1 MTRVVSP
8 FHCCMFLVSL
18 CMSKLISVFLFCNL
32 WLVAFA
38 AAQEEIVLDS
48 IRSNQKYVDGAQL
61 NLLRPTLTDDTF
73 TLDKI
78 SLFDQSI
85 FHQPLLPN
93 YSKNLDFSKY
103 RNSALISA
111 KSFSVNS
118 FGFSPFLVS
127 GVVFNQ
133 ATYRLNDRFS
143 IGGNSFGAQSVF
155 DQPRLN
161 SSMQNMSTKGAS
173 MFMQYKVSKSF
184 KVETRVS
191 ISNQ

>member
-1 MTRVVSP
+1 MKRFIFT
-8 FHCCMFLVSL
+8 M
-18 CMSKLISVFLFCNL
+18 ISSCVML
-32 WLVAFA
+32 FA
-38 AAQEEIVLDS
+38 AAQEEIALDS
-48 IRSNQKYVDGAQL
+48 IRNNQKDFDTRQMI
-61 NLLRPTLTDDTF
+61 LLRPTLSDDTF

-85 FHQPLLPN
+85 FRRPLLPN

-103 RNSALISA
+103 RNSALISSE
-111 KSFSVNS
+111 SFSVNS
-118 FGFSPFLVS
+118 FGFSPFWAN
-127 GVVFNQ
+127 GFVFNQ
-133 ATYRLNDRFS
+133 ATYRLNDRIS

-184 KVETRVS
+184 KVETRIS
-191 ISNQ
+191 ISNHQSPWEP